1 MVATNKILLPERAG
15 RGCGGETGTC
25 TDSRV
30 HRRSAENRAP
40 TTRNHRR
47 TVAFG
52 RWLTRDPIGY
62 RGGINLYGFVNSSP
76 VGNMDA
82 EGLAGQFI
90 PGRGTFSIQVK
101 GEPSIDT
108 GWAEAHVRVHFVPAS
123 LLMNKRQCLCSE
135 IGLVQVAN
143 TTYVAP
149 GWFGLSQTSEGWHL
163 DSGEGNQFSTFLNKP
178 YFGGSTPWLQ
188 RNDGGP
194 PAGGGQY
201 AWSSDDPEDTSPFG
215 ADSELQHFK
224 IYAICVHGEERGDS
238 YGYLVFAIR
247 WLTSGPLGMLGTV
260 QVANPGASPGF
271 GVIVKGQMNQ
281 AGLGAWAMGWGGAA
295 PHPIDKYFQFGWA
308 RAIKPLPGE
317 NWLAS

>member
-1 MVATNKILLPERAG
+1 MLGSGAG
-15 RGCGGETGTC
+15 R
-25 TDSRV
+25 
-30 HRRSAENRAP
+30 
-40 TTRNHRR
+40 RR
-47 TVAFG
+47 TQPLAHDPYEGMTLDAVTELYDDRVRNYSPTLG
-52 RWLTRDPIGY
+52 RWMEQDPAQF
-62 RGGINLYGFVNSSP
+62 INGANTYQFVDSSP
-76 VGNMDA
+76 VGNVDA
-82 EGLAGQFI
+82 QGPAGQFI

-123 LLMNKRQCLCSE
+123 PLMNERQCLCSE

-163 DSGEGNQFSTFLNKP
+163 DSGEGDQFSTFLDKP

-188 RNDGGP
+188 RNVGGP

-238 YGYLVFAIR
+238 YGYSAVASR
-247 WLTSGPLGMLGTV
+247 WFTSGPLGMLGTV
-260 QVANPGASPGF
+260 QVANPGASPGL

-281 AGLGAWAMGWGGAA
+281 TGLGAWAMGWGGAA

-308 RAIKPLPGE
+308 TAIKPLPGE